1 MLYMCFNEERLF
13 SFFTAGDKW
22 KKVKYL
28 MKKWKRNDSVS
39 LKSFL
44 YVDKRGLNNL
54 ITK

>member
-1 MLYMCFNEERLF
+1 MCLF

-28 MKKWKRNDSVS
+28 IKKWKRNDIV
-39 LKSFL
+39 LLESFL
-44 YVDKRGLNNL
+44 NADKRELNNP